1 MKLYYFDENDE
12 EYKEYE
18 PEKQS
23 CTECIKSVSN
33 GGICSWRGAD
43 GHACANFVPKE
54 YGFETLCSKCSEF
67 NKSCIGATD
76 VTECKSF
83 KEKEVKEEEGDIK
96 EDRTCVDC
104 SHSHYNGGKCL
115 ASHYNNKICGGFE
128 QKIDKKYFRELFEKN
143 GGDNVDHPNHYLGT
157 ESLECI
163 DVMEFAL
170 GEDGFAYYCI
180 GNIFK
185 YLWRHDK
192 KNGEEDLEKARKY
205 LQFLELRK
213 SNLSEP
219 VRKLAERVAI
229 LYESVI

>member
-12 EYKEYE
+12 EYKEYK
-18 PEKQS
+18 PENKS
-23 CTECIKSVSN
+23 CSECIKSDSN

-43 GHACANFVPKE
+43 GHACANFVPKGD
-54 YGFETLCSKCSEF
+54 GFETLCSKCSEF

-83 KEKEVKEEEGDIK
+83 KMREE
-96 EDRTCVDC
+96 
-104 SHSHYNGGKCL
+104 
-115 ASHYNNKICGGFE
+115 
-128 QKIDKKYFRELFEKN
+128 KIDKEYFRKLWEKVE
-143 GGDNVDHPNHYLGT
+143 GADNVDHPNHYLGT

-180 GNIFK
+180 GNVFK

-192 KNGEEDLEKARKY
+192 KNGEEDLEKAKKY

-213 SNLSEP
+213 PNLSEP
-219 VRKLAERVAI
+219 VRKLAERVTT

>member
-1 MKLYYFDENDE
+1 MTGEVIYTDEEIQKMQDLEQAQLDKAYEIGYRIGYEEGKGGNMKLYYFDENDE
-12 EYKEYE
+12 EYKEY
-18 PEKQS
+18 KGDS
-23 CTECIKSVSN
+23 
-33 GGICSWRGAD
+33 
-43 GHACANFVPKE
+43 
-54 YGFETLCSKCSEF
+54 LCSKCSEF

-83 KEKEVKEEEGDIK
+83 KMREE
-96 EDRTCVDC
+96 
-104 SHSHYNGGKCL
+104 
-115 ASHYNNKICGGFE
+115 
-128 QKIDKKYFRELFEKN
+128 KIDKEYFRKLWEKVE
-143 GGDNVDHPNHYLGT
+143 GADNVDHPNHYLGT

-192 KNGEEDLEKARKY
+192 KNGVEDLEKAKKY

-213 SNLSEP
+213 ICLSGP
-219 VRKLAERVAI
+219 VNELAERVI
-229 LYESVI
+229 SLYESVA